1 MDQLLLV
8 YSEVS
13 REVDEGG
20 VVDLILFDYSKAF
33 DVVRHNI
40 LIKNCAVLVSR
51 DAHSSGSHH

>member
-20 VVDLILFDYSKAF
+20 MVDLMVFVWLAS
-33 DVVRHNI
+33 H
-40 LIKNCAVLVSR
+40 VLPYL
-51 DAHSSGSHH
+51 SHGNVT